1 MTVAPS
7 RPVLYVV
14 GCAAPPVLG
23 IHALIEAA
31 QARGWDP
38 CLVLTPAAAHWLE
51 PGISPLTVLTGH
63 PVRSQYRLPGEPDQ
77 LPRADAMLVAPAT
90 GNTINKLAAGISDTL
105 ALGLVNEAIASR
117 MPTAML
123 ASLGHDQAHPAFPRS
138 VVTLR
143 GAGVKLVLPERQP
156 SGRARASGEAGFP
169 WHLGLAAL
177 PDPRSGMTPPQAAL
191 PSCNGWK
198 TVLDRLRDGR
208 EEGEGEERNASAGST
223 VSHAHQPPAA
233 HRQAPVIDLPKGS
246 GSECH

>member
-1 MTVAPS
+1 MTVGSS
-7 RPVLYVV
+7 RPVLYVI
-14 GCAAPPVLG
+14 GCAAPPVLS
-23 IHALIEAA
+23 IHALIKAA

-51 PGISPLTVLTGH
+51 PGISLLTDLTGH

-117 MPTAML
+117 VPIAML

-138 VVTLR
+138 VAALR
-143 GAGVKLVLPERQP
+143 GAGVKLVLPDRQP
-156 SGRARASGEAGFP
+156 SGRTRASSEAGFL

-191 PSCNGWK
+191 PPYNGWK
-198 TVLDRLRDGR
+198 TVLDGLRGGC
-208 EEGEGEERNASAGST
+208 GEGDGEDRKASAGST
-223 VSHAHQPPAA
+223 VAHAHQRAA
-233 HRQAPVIDLPKGS
+233 APRQAPVVDLPEGS
-246 GSECH
+246 GSE